1 MSCISH
7 YMDNIDIPDFDNE
20 LSAFIKPEFNISY
33 FGTLSVA
40 IENNNGD
47 VYRVLLLEGLDA
59 YVTLCQR
66 LEGRG
71 FKSRYS
77 NLFDRAVG
85 QYDRRFFKP

>member
-1 MSCISH
+1 MSCVSH
-7 YMDNIDIPDFDNE
+7 YLDDIDIPDFDNE
-20 LSAFIKPEFNISY
+20 LSDLIRPGFNLSY

-40 IENNNGD
+40 IENRHGE

-66 LEGRG
+66 LEDQG

-77 NLFDRAVG
+77 CAFDGPTG